1 MRDWQQHVRERL
13 GSSGLGRAEDEE
25 IAGELAGHLEENYE
39 AFRVQGLSEDEAFLR
54 TCEQA
59 GNWDELRR
67 GVILARQEGM
77 MRDRVKQLWVP
88 SLLSLLMSWAVLAL
102 ILWVGIRPLIWNE
115 GPPWSVIVYVPWLML
130 LPFVG
135 AAGAY
140 LSRRAQWTGWRPYV
154 AGAFPALAMGCVIL
168 MILPFSFIVDPQVV
182 PGLKFASVAAA
193 TVSWVV
199 LPGIALCVGVAF
211 QRIANRLRCSGR
223 KY

>member
-1 MRDWQQHVRERL
+1 MRDWQQYVKEHL
-13 GSSGLGRAEDEE
+13 GSGLGRAEDGD
-25 IAGELAGHLEENYE
+25 IAGELAGHLEECYE
-39 AFRVQGLSEDEAFLR
+39 TFQVQGLTEDEAFLR

-59 GNWDELRR
+59 GNWEELRR
-67 GVILARQEGM
+67 GMILARRDGM
-77 MRDRVKQLWVP
+77 MGDRVKQLWAP
-88 SLLSLLMSWAVLAL
+88 SLLSLLISWTVLAL
-102 ILWVGIRPLIWNE
+102 ILWVGIRPLIWHE

-140 LSRRAQWTGWRPYV
+140 LSRRAQWTGWRLYV

-182 PGLKFASVAAA
+182 PGLRFASVGAAA
-193 TVSWVV
+193 VSWVV

-211 QRIANRLRCSGR
+211 QGMTKKTSR
-223 KY
+223 